1 MAPIQCDI
9 QSYLKISCPAIIS
22 THLTRFLVK
31 FNDYYLL
38 YLFRIDL
45 SCFLHAAM
53 TEMEPLFGTSPHSAA
68 DRVEQLVSGRIDA
81 KTRAGYQAKNA
92 RIAKAVVETVK
103 NGNRLVVK
111 DKDGVPVSVDYKK
124 LSIKRNA
131 KSVLQCIFAN
141 RPLPNYQQRPRSAWD
156 YRQRGVHCGRCGADA
171 RRIQGLPL
179 E

>member
-1 MAPIQCDI
+1 MIIIYFICFG
-9 QSYLKISCPAIIS
+9 LIS
-22 THLTRFLVK
+22 
-31 FNDYYLL
+31 
-38 YLFRIDL
+38 
-45 SCFLHAAM
+45 AAFCTM

-141 RPLPNYQQRPRSAWD
+141 RPLPNYQ
-156 YRQRGVHCGRCGADA
+156 
-171 RRIQGLPL
+171 
-179 E
+179 